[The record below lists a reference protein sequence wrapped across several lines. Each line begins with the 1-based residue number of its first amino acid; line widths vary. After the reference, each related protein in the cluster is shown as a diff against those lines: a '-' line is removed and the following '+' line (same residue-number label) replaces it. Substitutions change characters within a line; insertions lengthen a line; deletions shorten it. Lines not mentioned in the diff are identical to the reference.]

1 MPVTRS
7 ARKLTMAVYSVILL
21 ALSGCYDPYY
31 VGGDGY
37 QTTYRRTV
45 VSYQQPWYDYDY
57 YPSVDV
63 YFNSGTGYYYH
74 HDHGRWNHVR
84 RLPRHIR
91 IHDYDRVRLRLHGD
105 RPYLYHDEHRRKYKK
120 YRNNHK
126 HRYGDDRYSDEWK
139 HDRRYKREYK
149 DERKHDK
156 HDSRRRDKYYKRE
169 YLDEREFDKRG
180 HRDGNKGTKR
190 GSRELDNIDTHYFE
204 LYKKQ
209 LNEKDQRRKKK
220 KQKQKRNRDERKYDK
235 RSSHRDVNK
244 GSKRGSGKRDNIDT
258 HYFEPYNKQSKEE
271 AQKRKEKKQKKKQ
284 EQERNR
290 DKNRDSEKNAKNSG
304 WYLQK

>member
-1 MPVTRS
+1 MM
-7 ARKLTMAVYSVILL
+7 LVYSAFLI

-37 QTTYRRTV
+37 QT
-45 VSYQQPWYDYDY
+45 SYGGAVISSQQPWYDYDY
-57 YPSVDV
+57 YPSAGV
-63 YFNSGTGYYYH
+63 YFNYGTGYYYH

-105 RPYLYHDEHRRKYKK
+105 RPYLYHDEHRRKYKGHRK
-120 YRNNHK
+120 NDKFRYR
-126 HRYGDDRYSDEWK
+126 DDSYRSEQK

-156 HDSRRRDKYYKRE
+156 RDSRRRHKRDELE
-169 YLDEREFDKRG
+169 YRDERKHDKRG
-180 HRDGNKGTKR
+180 HKNGSRVTKR
-190 GSRELDNIDTHYFE
+190 ESSDPDNIDTHYYE

-220 KQKQKRNRDERKYDK
+220 KQEQNRDELKHDK
-235 RSSHRDVNK
+235 RSQGDV
-244 GSKRGSGKRDNIDT
+244 GRRSKRGFSDPDNIDT
-258 HYFEPYNKQSKEE
+258 RYYELYKKQSKEE
-271 AQKRKEKKQKKKQ
+271 AQRRKEKKKKKKKQ
-284 EQERNR
+284 EQEQEQEQERNK
-290 DKNRDSEKNAKNSG
+290 DKNRESEKNAKNSG